1 MAIMKREEPVAAK
14 SEKKKGFSEA
24 EFIDYL
30 EERFRELRLD
40 EQKFRDEILLKHSEA
55 KSSQSS
61 KIEIEKIIE

>member
-1 MAIMKREEPVAAK
+1 MAIMKREEPVTAK
-14 SEKKKGFSEA
+14 SENKKGFSEA

-40 EQKFRDEILLKHSEA
+40 EQKFRDEVLLKQAEA

-61 KIEIEKIIE
+61 KTEIEKIIE